1 MPRVKW
7 KVIDGHSNYEVST
20 MGEVRNKLTG
30 FILKPYDDGS
40 GYLRVKL
47 DGENCR
53 LHILVAKA
61 FVENPEPEIRTI
73 VNHKKGKK
81 KDCRASQ
88 LEWVTQSENV
98 QHAWDIG
105 LCNRK
110 RCCYGSRKAI

>member
-30 FILKPYDDGS
+30 FILKPY
-40 GYLRVKL
+40 
-47 DGENCR
+47 
-53 LHILVAKA
+53 
-61 FVENPEPEIRTI
+61 
-73 VNHKKGKK
+73 
-81 KDCRASQ
+81 
-88 LEWVTQSENV
+88 NV